1 MRERAEHSE
10 LAAVRDVEVGKV
22 TVVCHGWRGGSLY
35 VDVEPVT
42 EMTGWTEFRIV
53 GVQPRM
59 WWITGHPDV
68 TTDVHGDCVVVRLPI
83 ASAALELT
91 PASY

>member
-1 MRERAEHSE
+1 MRERAEHGE
-10 LAAVRDVEVGKV
+10 PAAVCDVEVGKV

-42 EMTGWTEFRIV
+42 DKTGWTEFRIV

-59 WWITGHPDV
+59 WWITGHP
-68 TTDVHGDCVVVRLPI
+68 DVHGDCVVVRLPI